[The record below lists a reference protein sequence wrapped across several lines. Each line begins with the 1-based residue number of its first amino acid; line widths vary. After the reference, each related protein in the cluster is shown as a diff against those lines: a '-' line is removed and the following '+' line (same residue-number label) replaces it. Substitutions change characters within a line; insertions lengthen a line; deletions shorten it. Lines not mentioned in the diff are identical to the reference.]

1 MDWTIRPSDNWT
13 FFEDFLTIFGLIF
26 GPFFWVI
33 LLTICGGGERE
44 EGRSLV

>member
-13 FFEDFLTIFGLIF
+13 FFEDFFYHFWTNIWTI
-26 GPFFWVI
+26 FWVI